1 MKGFC
6 GHDVDSTVDTEME
19 MFGAPF
25 AMTHCVVDEQERGFK
40 PFEPE
45 TVWEASSLYIGFS
58 TKGIFGLGTDPV
70 HGSYII
76 RGELDVKNMVA
87 KFAKQFIGKHTVV
100 YTGRMNVT
108 GEDIIIKGR
117 WFSKKEEIQGFFKV
131 QGRFGDN
138 KVSDIQE
145 IADIPYLPLD
155 ERGVGIMKQ
164 SEQGDDSEDS
174 QLADQSP
181 PDASLV
187 AESDLPSGVDVTPTK
202 EAEMPLAGRT
212 DTDDNLEIEEILVK
226 SEVEDM

>member
-40 PFEPE
+40 PFELE
-45 TVWEASSLYIGFS
+45 TMWEASSLYIGFS
-58 TKGIFGLGTDPV
+58 TKGIFGLGTDPA

-145 IADIPYLPLD
+145 MADKPYLPLD

-174 QLADQSP
+174 QLANQSP
-181 PDASLV
+181 PDASMV
-187 AESDLPSGVDVTPTK
+187 AESDLQIRVNATPRNEVETPTRSRK
-202 EAEMPLAGRT
+202 E
-212 DTDDNLEIEEILVK
+212 TDDDFVIEEFC
-226 SEVEDM
+226 